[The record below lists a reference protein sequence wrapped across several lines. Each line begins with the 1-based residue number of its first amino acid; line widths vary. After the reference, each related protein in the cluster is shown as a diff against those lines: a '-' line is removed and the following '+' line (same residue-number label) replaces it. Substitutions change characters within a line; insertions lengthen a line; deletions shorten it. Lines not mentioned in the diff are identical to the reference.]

1 MKKNLAIL
9 GAGRIGQVHARAIAS
24 NESAVLAAVYDP
36 VEAAV
41 QSVVN
46 RFGGKPAT
54 IDEIV
59 QDKSIDAVI
68 LCTPTDLH
76 ADQIELFAENGKAI
90 FCEKPIDLDA
100 GRVRACL
107 DVVAK
112 TNANLMVG
120 FNRRFDPHF
129 MALKAAI
136 DAGQIGT
143 PEMGV
148 IVSRDPGAPPAEYIK
163 RSGGIFRDMMIHDI
177 DMAVF
182 LMGSLPDSV
191 MATGSVLTDPEIA
204 GLGDFDSASAIL
216 IWEDGRQVTI
226 SNSRRAVYGYD
237 QRIEIHGAEGMVQ
250 AHNERPVNIEIAKH
264 TGYQTAPLHDFFMT
278 RYVAAYANEIDAF
291 ISMITGEKPDIPTGQ
306 DGLNALVIADC
317 AVQSADSGEVV
328 KIPL

>member
-1 MKKNLAIL
+1 MKIRLAIL

-24 NESAVLAAVYDP
+24 NDIAELAAVYDP
-36 VEAAV
+36 VEGAMR
-41 QSVVN
+41 SVVN
-46 RFGGKPAT
+46 RFGGSPAS
-54 IDEIV
+54 IDEIAH
-59 QDKSIDAVI
+59 DSSIDAVI

-76 ADQIELFAENGKAI
+76 ADQIELFAKNGKAI

-100 GRVRACL
+100 ARVRACL
-107 DVVAK
+107 DVVTK
-112 TNANLMVG
+112 TNTNLMVG

-136 DAGQIGT
+136 DNGQIGT

-148 IVSRDPGAPPAEYIK
+148 IISRDPAAPPADYIK

-182 LMGSLPDSV
+182 LMGSLPESI
-191 MATGSVLTDPEIA
+191 MANGSVLTDPDIA
-204 GLGDFDSASAIL
+204 NLGDFDSASAIL
-216 IWEDGRQVTI
+216 SWKDGRQVTI

-237 QRIEIHGAEGMVQ
+237 QRIEVHGSDGMVQ
-250 AHNERPVNIEIAKH
+250 AHNERPVNIEIANQ
-264 TGYQTAPLHDFFMT
+264 TGYQTVPLHDFFMT

-291 ISMITGEKPDIPTGQ
+291 ISMITGDKPDIPTGQ

-317 AVQSADSGEVV
+317 AVQSAKHGEAV

>member
-41 QSVVN
+41 KSVVN

-129 MALKAAI
+129 MALNK
-136 DAGQIGT
+136 QLLM
-143 PEMGV
+143 PW
-148 IVSRDPGAPPAEYIK
+148 P
-163 RSGGIFRDMMIHDI
+163 
-177 DMAVF
+177 F
-182 LMGSLPDSV
+182 LLAMS
-191 MATGSVLTDPEIA
+191 
-204 GLGDFDSASAIL
+204 
-216 IWEDGRQVTI
+216 I
-226 SNSRRAVYGYD
+226 SSK
-237 QRIEIHGAEGMVQ
+237 
-250 AHNERPVNIEIAKH
+250 IAKAGWMSH
-264 TGYQTAPLHDFFMT
+264 AFMPL
-278 RYVAAYANEIDAF
+278 R
-291 ISMITGEKPDIPTGQ
+291 
-306 DGLNALVIADC
+306 L
-317 AVQSADSGEVV
+317 
-328 KIPL
+328 